1 MMKEVAITENIS
13 YIESSREPLSADIGI
28 IRTENAVWLFDVG
41 NGDGCISALDG
52 EYNVV
57 LSHFHADHA
66 GNVRKIRVKN
76 LYVTKETYCH
86 VKTGNIVDTDV
97 YIDGVHIFPV
107 PSSHAKGCLGL
118 EIGNLAFVGDALY
131 GREKD
136 GNYVYNAQKLKEE
149 INVLKTLNAEKL
161 LVSHFGGMVREKSDV
176 ISELETI
183 YRKRIPNEPFIT
195 VDEE

>member
-1 MMKEVAITENIS
+1 MKENAITENIS

-41 NGDGCISALDG
+41 NGDGCISSLDG
-52 EYNVV
+52 DYNVV

-66 GNVRKIRVKN
+66 GNVGKIRIKS
-76 LYVTKETYCH
+76 LYVTKETYCR

-97 YIDGVHIFPV
+97 YVDGVHIFPI

-118 EIGNLAFVGDALY
+118 EAGNFAFVGDALY

-136 GNYVYNAQKLKEE
+136 GKYVYNAQKLKEE
-149 INVLKTLNAEKL
+149 INLLKTLNAEKL

-176 ISELETI
+176 ISELEAI
-183 YRKRIPNEPFIT
+183 YRKRLPFSPFIE
-195 VDEE
+195 VNEE